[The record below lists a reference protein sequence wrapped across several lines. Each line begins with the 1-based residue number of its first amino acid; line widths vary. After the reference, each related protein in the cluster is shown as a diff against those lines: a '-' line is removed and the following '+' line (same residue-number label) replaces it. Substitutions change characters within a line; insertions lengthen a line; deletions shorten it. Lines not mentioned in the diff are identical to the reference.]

1 MDRDAALT
9 RLQGIEADIA
19 GLHAEQAR
27 LLVLVASSAPVV
39 EELLVLD
46 PRPGHDDERV
56 IRIEDAAREE
66 IAAALR
72 WSTAAAHARIDQA
85 RLLAGPLAETAAA
98 LAAGELSLGHV
109 GIIADGARRLGHR
122 WSSVPEERAAFT
134 EACVRLQQRVLP
146 TARRGT
152 LSMTRR
158 AVNRAVIAV
167 DSDGESR
174 RRKDARCTR
183 DVYLIDELDGIS
195 TIVARLA
202 TEQAH
207 ALMARVRAAS
217 PLQEESASEGER
229 RADALVSLV
238 LRDGGDQGSASAVRL
253 DVVVGLD
260 QLVGDDPNGAVE
272 LRGGGSVSMG
282 MLCALLAD
290 PDTTATMRRLII
302 EPHSGHLL
310 DVGRRTYEVPRRL
323 REYVAMRDRSC
334 RFPGCGRRADRC
346 QIDHALA
353 WEDGGAT
360 SPANL
365 GALCVRH
372 HQLKTFGGWEI
383 AESRPD
389 GSCTWAS
396 PGGRRYDHDPPPF

>member
-1 MDRDAALT
+1 MDRDTALT

-19 GLHAEQAR
+19 ALHAEQAR

-39 EELLVLD
+39 QELLVLD
-46 PRPGHDDERV
+46 RRPGHDDERV

-72 WSTAAAHARIDQA
+72 WSTATAHARIDQA

-98 LAAGELSLGHV
+98 LAAGEISLGHV
-109 GIIADGARRLGHR
+109 AVIADGARRFGHR
-122 WSSVPEERAAFT
+122 WSSLPAERATFID
-134 EACVRLQQRVLP
+134 ACRRLQQRVLP

-158 AVNRAVIAV
+158 AVNRAVLAIDAA
-167 DSDGESR
+167 GQSR
-174 RRKDARCTR
+174 RWKEARCTR
-183 DVYLIDELDGIS
+183 DVYLVDELDGIS
-195 TIVARLA
+195 IVVARLA
-202 TEQAH
+202 TEDAH
-207 ALMARVRAAS
+207 AVLARVRAAA
-217 PLQEESASEGER
+217 PEQETRGSEGEH

-238 LRDGGDQGSASAVRL
+238 LRDGDGQRSVTAVRL

-260 QLVGDDPNGAVE
+260 QLLGDDPDGGVE
-272 LRGGGSVSMG
+272 LRGGGSVSLG

-290 PDTTATMRRLII
+290 PDTTATMRRLVVD
-302 EPHSGHLL
+302 PCSGHLL

-323 REYVAMRDRSC
+323 REYIAMRDRRC

-353 WEDGGAT
+353 WDDGGAT
-360 SPANL
+360 SPDNL

-372 HQLKTFGGWEI
+372 HQLKTFAGWEI
-383 AESRPD
+383 VDSRAG

-396 PGGRRYDHDPPPF
+396 PGGRRYDHGPPPF